1 MVGGVGGWEAAVSF
15 AVRDW
20 LTKVP
25 CPPLRLTS
33 TRILQEYLAKDNAAF
48 VQPASARNEVLS
60 WVKSGLRDFSIS
72 RANVKWGIPVPQDGA
87 QTVYVWFDA
96 LVGYLTAL
104 LQLRGPEKAPLADL
118 EASGWPASVHVIG
131 KDILRFHAVY
141 WPAMLMAAGA
151 RFVEW
156 KMDDESCI
164 LLSSVLLSACPSVAL
179 AHCHCSHQHL
189 LLQPL
194 SH

>member
-1 MVGGVGGWEAAVSF
+1 M
-15 AVRDW
+15 
-20 LTKVP
+20 
-25 CPPLRLTS
+25 
-33 TRILQEYLAKDNAAF
+33 
-48 VQPASARNEVLS
+48 QPASARNEVLS

-156 KMDDESCI
+156 RREC
-164 LLSSVLLSACPSVAL
+164 VF
-179 AHCHCSHQHL
+179 
-189 LLQPL
+189 
-194 SH
+194 